1 MITKTYKEQSWKDDI
16 KKLLKQAG
24 SKQIPTVFL
33 VSDSQIIKESYLED
47 VGSILN
53 SGEVQGIMTQEDHEE
68 IFTDLKYLLKE
79 KNLGENRDSVSAFFN
94 QNVRE
99 NLHIVLAFSP
109 VGSKFRNRCRMVR
122 ILI

>member
-47 VGSILN
+47 VCSILN

-99 NLHIVLAFSP
+99 NLHIFLS
-109 VGSKFRNRCRMVR
+109 
-122 ILI
+122 LDY

>member
-47 VGSILN
+47 VCSILN

-122 ILI
+122 FLI